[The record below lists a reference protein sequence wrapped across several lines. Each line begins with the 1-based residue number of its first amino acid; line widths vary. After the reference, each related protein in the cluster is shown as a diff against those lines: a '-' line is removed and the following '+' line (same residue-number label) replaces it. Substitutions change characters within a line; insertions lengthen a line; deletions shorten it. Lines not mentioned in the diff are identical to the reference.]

1 MLCQLFTVPE
11 YKRRGAADMLLA
23 DTFAKADAE
32 DAICFLEV
40 DGDSKE
46 MEWYKKKGFR
56 EPPDKEARC
65 EIRWQLGE
73 ESGVYKHVAMIRQP
87 GGVDSEG

>member
-1 MLCQLFTVPE
+1 MLCQLLTLP
-11 YKRRGAADMLLA
+11 KHQGRGAANMLLA

-32 DAICFLEV
+32 GALCFLEV

-56 EPPDKEARC
+56 EPRDKEART
-65 EIRWQLGE
+65 EIPMKLCGL
-73 ESGVYKHVAMIRQP
+73 SGVYKHVAMIRQP
-87 GGVDSEG
+87 GGVDT